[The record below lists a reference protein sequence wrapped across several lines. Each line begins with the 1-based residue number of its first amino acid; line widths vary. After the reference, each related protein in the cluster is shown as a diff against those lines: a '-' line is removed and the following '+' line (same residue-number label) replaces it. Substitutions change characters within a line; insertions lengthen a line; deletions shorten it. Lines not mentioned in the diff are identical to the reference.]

1 MRLFKKKNID
11 PKDLFPNNYVDI
23 HSHILPGIDD
33 GAQDI
38 EDSITIIKGLNTKFG
53 ISNFRVTPH
62 VLGGV
67 WENDSSIIKE
77 KEAYL
82 KEELIKR
89 GMDHIKLYASA
100 EYLMDSYFEN
110 ILSKNDI
117 IPLKDNYILVEMSF
131 LNPPINL
138 KEILFDIQVKGYQP
152 ILAHPERYLFYHDN
166 FSKYEELIEA
176 GCLLQ
181 LNLFSLADHYGKH
194 VTKIAHKLLKNNM
207 YTYVG
212 TDIHK
217 ARHLSII
224 EKVCTTKNKEFLDPL
239 FKNNM
244 ETFSF

>member
-11 PKDLFPNNYVDI
+11 PKDLFPENYVDI

-33 GAQDI
+33 GAQNI
-38 EDSITIIKGLNTKFG
+38 EDSIAIIKGLNTKFG
-53 ISNFRVTPH
+53 ISNFRATPH

-67 WENDSSIIKE
+67 WENSSTTIKE
-77 KEAYL
+77 TEAYL
-82 KEELIKR
+82 KDELIKR
-89 GMDHIKLYASA
+89 GLSHINIHAAA
-100 EYLMDSYFEN
+100 EYLMDTFFTD
-110 ILSKNDI
+110 LLKKNDV
-117 IPLKDNYILVEMSF
+117 IPLKEKYILVEMSF

-138 KEILFDIQVKGYQP
+138 KDILFEIQVKGYQP

-166 FSKYEELIEA
+166 FSIYEELIQA

-217 ARHLSII
+217 ERHLSVL
-224 EKVCTTKNKEFLDPL
+224 EKVCTPKNKQFLDPL
-239 FKNNM
+239 FKNNID
-244 ETFSF
+244 TFSF

>member
-1 MRLFKKKNID
+1 MGLFTKKNIE
-11 PKDLFPNNYVDI
+11 PHLFFPADYVDM

-38 EDSITIIKGLNTKFG
+38 EDSIAIIKGLQTKFG
-53 ISNFRVTPH
+53 FSNFRVTPH

-67 WENDSSIIKE
+67 WENSSTSIKE
-77 KEAYL
+77 TATYL
-82 KEELIKR
+82 QQELVKR
-89 GMDHIKLYASA
+89 GMESINIHPAA
-100 EYLMDSYFEN
+100 EYLMDSFFTDLLGKDD
-110 ILSKNDI
+110 IL
-117 IPLKDNYILVEMSF
+117 PLKDKYVLVEMSF

-138 KEILFDIQVKGYQP
+138 KDIIFQIQVKGYTP
-152 ILAHPERYLFYHDN
+152 VLAHPERYLFYHNDFN
-166 FSKYEELIEA
+166 QYKSIVDS

-217 ARHLSII
+217 QRHISVI
-224 EKVCTTKNKEFLDPL
+224 EKICTTKNKKLLDPL
-239 FKNNM
+239 FKNNI